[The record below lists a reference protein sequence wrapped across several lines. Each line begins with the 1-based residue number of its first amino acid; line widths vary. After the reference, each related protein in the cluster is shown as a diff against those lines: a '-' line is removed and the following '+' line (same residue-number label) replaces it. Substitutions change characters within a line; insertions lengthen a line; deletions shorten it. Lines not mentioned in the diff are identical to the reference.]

1 VGERERVGGSVC
13 ACACKRERGG
23 GRERECV
30 CVRAKVFK
38 SVCLE
43 TKR

>member
-23 GRERECV
+23 ERERECV